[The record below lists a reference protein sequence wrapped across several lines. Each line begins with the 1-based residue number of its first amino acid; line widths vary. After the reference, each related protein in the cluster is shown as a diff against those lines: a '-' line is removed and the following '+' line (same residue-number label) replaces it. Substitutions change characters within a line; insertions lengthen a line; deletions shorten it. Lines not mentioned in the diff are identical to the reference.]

1 MEGLFDSL
9 RGKRVLIT
17 GSSRGIGKAMAIAF
31 AQNGADVAVHCTGP
45 CEAMDATLEELKP
58 YGGKYIDVYGD
69 LSDASVPAD
78 IYNKVEQAFG
88 GVDILIC
95 NASLQINRSWKD
107 ITIEDFEI
115 QMNINFRSVLQL
127 IQEAVPGMQE
137 RKWGRVVTIGSVQQV
152 KPHHQ
157 MLVYSASKSALV
169 NMVRSLSIQL
179 APDGITV
186 NNMAPGTIHT
196 GRNEKVLQD
205 DAYRQKVIDD
215 IPVGFIGEPEDC
227 SSIVLTLCSDS
238 GRYITGEDIFVGGGK
253 HI

>member
-1 MEGLFDSL
+1 
-9 RGKRVLIT
+9 
-17 GSSRGIGKAMAIAF
+17 
-31 AQNGADVAVHCTGP
+31 
-45 CEAMDATLEELKP
+45 
-58 YGGKYIDVYGD
+58 
-69 LSDASVPAD
+69 
-78 IYNKVEQAFG
+78 
-88 GVDILIC
+88 
-95 NASLQINRSWKD
+95 
-107 ITIEDFEI
+107 
-115 QMNINFRSVLQL
+115 
-127 IQEAVPGMQE
+127 MQE